1 MTLPKLIKIENLK
14 EFADKVSGKYF
25 YILKKYSNDEYL
37 IQIEEDKSTQ
47 YDFIIPIGFEIN
59 VIFKI
64 VGDIDKKKKYKAF
77 LLDNDLIIYEPE
89 YYEKEFENIIKNS
102 IELKEE
108 NKKIEDLFNQ
118 LRSVLAKG
126 IPSLPEFQTEQ
137 IEEKGQSIIEIEKAE
152 DRPIDQKQFNVFE
165 ELYKEADIQKR
176 LKRVKLYETEKK
188 VEEKEEE
195 YGLKDEDAEN
205 DNEGD
210 DDEWCVEN
218 KPWQWKNWN

>member
-210 DDEWCVEN
+210 EDEWNMEN
-218 KPWQWKNWN
+218 KCW

>member
-1 MTLPKLIKIENLK
+1 MFMALPKLIKIEDLK

-210 DDEWCVEN
+210 EDE
-218 KPWQWKNWN
+218 

>member
-1 MTLPKLIKIENLK
+1 MFMTLPKLIKIENLK

-210 DDEWCVEN
+210 EDE
-218 KPWQWKNWN
+218 

>member
-1 MTLPKLIKIENLK
+1 MFMTLPKLIKIEDLE

-25 YILKKYSNDEYL
+25 YILKKYNEREYL

-64 VGDIDKKKKYKAF
+64 VGDIDNKKKYKAF

-89 YYEKEFENIIKNS
+89 YYEKEFEDIIKTS

-126 IPSLPEFQTEQ
+126 TPALPEIQTGQ

-152 DRPIDQKQFNVFE
+152 DKPIDQKQFNIFE

-176 LKRVKLYETEKK
+176 LKRVKLYEAEKK

-205 DNEGD
+205 EGD
-210 DDEWCVEN
+210 EDE
-218 KPWQWKNWN
+218 

>member
-1 MTLPKLIKIENLK
+1 MFMTLPKLIKIEDLE

-25 YILKKYSNDEYL
+25 YILKKYNEREYL

-89 YYEKEFENIIKNS
+89 YYEKEFEDIIKTS
-102 IELKEE
+102 IELKGE
-108 NKKIEDLFNQ
+108 NKKIEELFNQ

-126 IPSLPEFQTEQ
+126 IPALPEIQTEQ
-137 IEEKGQSIIEIEKAE
+137 IEEKGQSIIEIEKAQDKE
-152 DRPIDQKQFNVFE
+152 TDIDQFYNIVE
-165 ELYKEADIQKR
+165 EVYKEADIEKR
-176 LKRVKLYETEKK
+176 YKRIKLLEKEK
-188 VEEKEEE
+188 EVEEKEEK
-195 YGLKDEDAEN
+195 YGLKDEDTEN

-210 DDEWCVEN
+210 DDE
-218 KPWQWKNWN
+218 

>member
-89 YYEKEFENIIKNS
+89 YYEKEFEDIIKNS

-210 DDEWCVEN
+210 EDEWNMEN
-218 KPWQWKNWN
+218 KCW

>member
-1 MTLPKLIKIENLK
+1 MFMTLPKLIKIEDIK
-14 EFADKVSGKYF
+14 KFADLVSGKYF

-64 VGDIDKKKKYKAF
+64 VGDIDNKKKYKAF

-89 YYEKEFENIIKNS
+89 YYEKEFESIIKNS
-102 IELKEE
+102 MELKEE
-108 NKKIEDLFNQ
+108 NKKIEELFNQ

-126 IPSLPEFQTEQ
+126 TPALPEIQTGQ

-152 DRPIDQKQFNVFE
+152 DKPIDQKQFNIFE

-176 LKRVKLYETEKK
+176 LKRVKLYEAEKK

-205 DNEGD
+205 EGD
-210 DDEWCVEN
+210 EDE
-218 KPWQWKNWN
+218 